1 VSSNTHVTSSD
12 QFVDTV
18 VTELDFLFENESFD
32 DDGEVSELDRYI
44 ADPPLKA
51 TKANQIHLI
60 F

>member
-1 VSSNTHVTSSD
+1 
-12 QFVDTV
+12 VDTV

-44 ADPPLKA
+44 VDPPLKA
-51 TKANQIHLI
+51 NKANQIHLI